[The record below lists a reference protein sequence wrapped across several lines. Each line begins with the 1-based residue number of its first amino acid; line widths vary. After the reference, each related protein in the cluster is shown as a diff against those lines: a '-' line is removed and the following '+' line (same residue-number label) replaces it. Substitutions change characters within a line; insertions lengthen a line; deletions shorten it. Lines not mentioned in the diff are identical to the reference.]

1 MDGAADA
8 SDSSHPRARATRATT
23 TTTTRETMKR
33 ARGVARANAN
43 DGPFAVEEARGTLVT
58 LAREIKRERGD
69 GGERSISRE
78 ARRAGSRRA
87 IEAIEKRDEEE
98 EEEEKTKWTT
108 FGVRA
113 DDGST
118 ARLSYAFSNV
128 VDGASAT
135 LALKMDAVDAR
146 GATGTICGCTGA
158 CARKMEASGVRRRE
172 TLVRV
177 PEGSRAPDGKSCE
190 SAFRA
195 SGGDAQT
202 LELALETRGG
212 DVRAVMCLPRTSD
225 CRVWFKRDGGD
236 ISIEIPNGGL
246 RGTSTKERA
255 RSAGAAARL
264 RRPSGARR
272 RREFAALNQWRGQEV
287 KLQTHK
293 GGNNERNVR
302 WNTDN
307 LAEVARRRVVE
318 GDRDSRRRGDKSF
331 KRLKISSVKTA
342 PTWTHWRTPPCTCS
356 GSPSAPSRA
365 WRTGR
370 TIVRT
375 IRGIHALERMFARH
389 RGGGTRGERYRE
401 RWRSPSRARTASAHS
416 SSSPS
421 SPGVHRRVHAERAA
435 DAHSRHRARQGRQ
448 GRKVPR
454 RSTRDQAHDSKQASP
469 VRGTGRFGRHR
480 SDVGQV
486 DGARDGLS
494 GGVRQRVQNILQRA
508 QGVLQPSSV
517 TDRIDRIANENG
529 APGRAAE
536 SSKTFL
542 AAKAKVDALPA
553 SDRIGDQVT
562 MSASV
567 ECLLAIHVAY
577 AWLLPHGARVSR

>member
-1 MDGAADA
+1 MSARMH
-8 SDSSHPRARATRATT
+8 SHPRARAT
-23 TTTTRETMKR
+23 TTTRETTRK

-58 LAREIKRERGD
+58 LAREIKRETTTTARDDERDDERG
-69 GGERSISRE
+69 GARE
-78 ARRAGSRRA
+78 TRRA
-87 IEAIEKRDEEE
+87 IEAIEKRDEG

-128 VDGASAT
+128 VDGASTT

-146 GATGTICGCTGA
+146 GSDGNDLWLHW
-158 CARKMEASGVRRRE
+158 GVRAEDGGEWCSPQE

-246 RGTSTKERA
+246 RGTSTKRERET
-255 RSAGAAARL
+255 RGAAAASPAPE
-264 RRPSGARR
+264 RRAEET
-272 RREFAALNQWRGQEV
+272 REFAALNQWRGQEV

-307 LAEVARRRVVE
+307 LAEVARRVVE
-318 GDRDSRRRGDKSF
+318 GDKD
-331 KRLKISSVKTA
+331 
-342 PTWTHWRTPPCTCS
+342 
-356 GSPSAPSRA
+356 
-365 WRTGR
+365 
-370 TIVRT
+370 
-375 IRGIHALERMFARH
+375 
-389 RGGGTRGERYRE
+389 
-401 RWRSPSRARTASAHS
+401 S
-416 SSSPS
+416 SSWRQKLQTVENIICENIQCP
-421 SPGVHRRVHAERAA
+421 PHRHTITP
-435 DAHSRHRARQGRQ
+435 QCQ
-448 GRKVPR
+448 L
-454 RSTRDQAHDSKQASP
+454 
-469 VRGTGRFGRHR
+469 GT
-480 SDVGQV
+480 S
-486 DGARDGLS
+486 
-494 GGVRQRVQNILQRA
+494 
-508 QGVLQPSSV
+508 
-517 TDRIDRIANENG
+517 
-529 APGRAAE
+529 
-536 SSKTFL
+536 SSKPRLHLRKYTSSSYELSF
-542 AAKAKVDALPA
+542 
-553 SDRIGDQVT
+553 I
-562 MSASV
+562 
-567 ECLLAIHVAY
+567 I
-577 AWLLPHGARVSR
+577 